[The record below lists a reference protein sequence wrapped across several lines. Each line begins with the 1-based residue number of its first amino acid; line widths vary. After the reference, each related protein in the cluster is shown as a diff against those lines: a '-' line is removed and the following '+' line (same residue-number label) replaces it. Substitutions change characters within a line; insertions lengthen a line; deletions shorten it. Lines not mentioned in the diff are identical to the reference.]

1 MFTKIPGQLLFV
13 FKTNLIVVLSYA
25 EKSKVTVKIANKMD
39 TKIEGDLFI
48 I

>member
-1 MFTKIPGQLLFV
+1 MFIPGRLLFV
-13 FKTNLIVVLSYA
+13 FKTDLLVVLSYT
-25 EKSKVTVKIANKMD
+25 EKSKVKMANKNKMD